1 MSTRVAPTAFLDP
14 ALLARISDLEL
25 LARTVVDGFMAG
37 VHRSARK
44 GSSLDFAEHR
54 AYQPGDDLRRVDW
67 RLFARTDRYYVKQYE
82 ADTNVSVWFALDTS
96 ASMDFTT
103 HAVTKFDY
111 ARFLVASLAWL
122 SKGQGDRV
130 GLVTMGDDLGEVIPP
145 SARHLQRILHTL
157 ARTPASGRGQLL
169 STIERVAHVT
179 TRAGVVV
186 VVSDCY
192 EPADRLGRA
201 IDTLRARGHD
211 VIVFHPIDPGER
223 ELTFAAPLTVED
235 AESGLRLPL
244 RPDELRTQ
252 YRDAFAAHRT
262 ALTARLA
269 AARADYVPLDTAE
282 PLDRALHAYLDL
294 RAMRHPGR

>member
-1 MSTRVAPTAFLDP
+1 MALAPAAFLDP
-14 ALLARISDLEL
+14 ALLARLSDLEL

-37 VHRSARK
+37 VHRSVRK

-67 RLFARTDRYYVKQYE
+67 RLHARTDRYYVKQYE
-82 ADTNVSVWFALDTS
+82 ADTNVSTWFALDTS

-122 SKGQGDRV
+122 SRSQGDRV
-130 GLVTMGDDLGEVIPP
+130 GLVTMGNDLGEVIPP

-157 ARTPASGRGQLL
+157 ARTPAAGRGRLL
-169 STIERVAHVT
+169 ETLDRVAHVT

-201 IDTLRARGHD
+201 LDTLRARGHD
-211 VIVFHPIDPGER
+211 VILFHPADPGER
-223 ELTFAAPLTVED
+223 ELTFAAPLTIED
-235 AESGLRLPL
+235 AELGLRLPL
-244 RPDELRTQ
+244 RPAELRTQ
-252 YRDAFAAHRT
+252 YAAAFAAHRK
-262 ALTARLA
+262 ALGDRLA
-269 AARADYVPLDTAE
+269 AARVDYVALDTAE

>member
-1 MSTRVAPTAFLDP
+1 MALAPAAFLDP

-67 RLFARTDRYYVKQYE
+67 RLFARTDRYYVKEYE

-96 ASMDFTT
+96 ASMDYTT

-111 ARFLVASLAWL
+111 ARFLVAALAWL

-130 GLVTMGDDLGEVIPP
+130 GLVTMGDTLGEVIPP

-169 STIERVAHVT
+169 ATIERVAHVT

-186 VVSDCY
+186 LVTDCY
-192 EPADRLGRA
+192 EPVDRLGRA
-201 IDTLRARGHD
+201 LDTLRARGHD
-211 VIVFHPIDPGER
+211 VIVFHPADPGER
-223 ELTFAAPLTVED
+223 DLAFAAPLTIED
-235 AESGLRLPL
+235 AESGQRLPL
-244 RPDELRTQ
+244 RPDELRAR
-252 YRDAFAAHRT
+252 YRDLFAAHQA

-269 AARADYVPLDTAE
+269 AARVDYVPLDTAE
-282 PLDRALHAYLDL
+282 PLDRALHAYLDM

>member
-1 MSTRVAPTAFLDP
+1 MASAPTAFLDP
-14 ALLARISDLEL
+14 TLLAGISDLEL
-25 LARTVVDGFMAG
+25 LARTVVDGFMHG
-37 VHRSARK
+37 IHRSVRK

-67 RLFARTDRYYVKQYE
+67 RLFARTDRYYIKQYE

-96 ASMDFTT
+96 ASMDFGTG
-103 HAVTKFDY
+103 AVTKFDY

-122 SKGQGDRV
+122 SKKQGDRV

-157 ARTPASGRGQLL
+157 GRTKASGAGRLL
-169 STIERVAHVT
+169 HTLERVASVT

-192 EPADRLGRA
+192 EPADRLGRSLDA
-201 IDTLRARGHD
+201 LRARGHD
-211 VIVFHPIDPGER
+211 VIVFHPIDIGER
-223 ELTFAAPLTVED
+223 DLSFTAPLTIED

-244 RPDELRTQ
+244 RPDELREK
-252 YRDAFAAHRT
+252 YRVAFAEHRE
-262 ALTARLA
+262 ALTRRLA
-269 AARADYVPLDTAE
+269 AARVDYVGLETDQ
-282 PLDRALHAYLDL
+282 PLDRALHTYLDL
-294 RAMRHPGR
+294 RTMRHPGR

>member
-1 MSTRVAPTAFLDP
+1 MALAPAAFLDP

-44 GSSLDFAEHR
+44 GASLDFAEHR

-67 RLFARTDRYYVKQYE
+67 RLFARTDRYYVKEYE
-82 ADTNVSVWFALDTS
+82 ADTNVSVWLALDTS
-96 ASMDFTT
+96 ASMDYTT

-111 ARFLVASLAWL
+111 ARFLVAALAWL

-130 GLVTMGDDLGEVIPP
+130 GFVGMADDLGEVIPP
-145 SARHLQRILHTL
+145 SARHLQRILHAL
-157 ARTPASGRGQLL
+157 ARTPASGRGRLL
-169 STIERVAHVT
+169 ETLDRVAHVT

-201 IDTLRARGHD
+201 VDTLRARGHD
-211 VIVFHPIDPGER
+211 VIVFHPVDPGER
-223 ELTFAAPLTVED
+223 ELPFAQPLTIED

-244 RPDELRTQ
+244 RPDELRRP
-252 YRDAFAAHRT
+252 YREAFAAHRQ
-262 ALTARLA
+262 ALADRLV
-269 AARADYVPLDTAE
+269 AARADYVALDTSE
-282 PLDRALHAYLDL
+282 PLDRALRAYLDR
-294 RAMRHPGR
+294 RALRHPGR

>member
-1 MSTRVAPTAFLDP
+1 MALAPAAFLDP

-37 VHRSARK
+37 VHRSVRM

-54 AYQPGDDLRRVDW
+54 IYQPGDDLRRVDW
-67 RLFARTDRYYVKQYE
+67 RLYARTDRYYVKQYE

-96 ASMDFTT
+96 ASMDYTT
-103 HAVTKFDY
+103 HSVTKFDY
-111 ARFLVASLAWL
+111 ARFLVAALAWL

-130 GLVTMGDDLGEVIPP
+130 GFLAMADELGEVIPP
-145 SARHLQRILHTL
+145 SARHLQRILHAL
-157 ARTPASGRGQLL
+157 VNTPASGRGRLL
-169 STIERVAHVT
+169 DTIERVAHVT
-179 TRAGVVV
+179 ARAGVVV

-192 EPADRLGRA
+192 EPVDRLGRA

-223 ELTFAAPLTVED
+223 SLPFAQPLTIED

-244 RPDELRTQ
+244 RPDDLRRQ
-252 YRDAFAAHRT
+252 YADAFAAHT
-262 ALTARLA
+262 KALGERIA
-269 AARADYVPLDTAE
+269 AARADYVALDTNQ

>member
-1 MSTRVAPTAFLDP
+1 MALAPAAFLDP

-37 VHRSARK
+37 VHRSVRK

-67 RLFARTDRYYVKQYE
+67 RLYARTDRYYVKQYE
-82 ADTNVSVWFALDTS
+82 ADTNVSTWFALDTS

-122 SKGQGDRV
+122 SRSQGDRV
-130 GLVTMGDDLGEVIPP
+130 GLVTMGDALGEVIPP
-145 SARHLQRILHTL
+145 SARHLQRLLHTL
-157 ARTPASGRGQLL
+157 ARTPASGRGRLL
-169 STIERVAHVT
+169 ETLERVAHVT

-192 EPADRLGRA
+192 EPAERLGRA
-201 IDTLRARGHD
+201 FDTLRARGHD

-223 ELTFAAPLTVED
+223 ELSFAAPLTIED

-244 RPDELRTQ
+244 RPAELRAQ
-252 YRDAFAAHRT
+252 YAEAFAAHRRT
-262 ALTARLA
+262 LGDRLA
-269 AARADYVPLDTAE
+269 AARVDYVALDTAE
-282 PLDRALHAYLDL
+282 PLDRALHAYLDM

>member
-1 MSTRVAPTAFLDP
+1 MAIAPTAFLDP
-14 ALLARISDLEL
+14 ALLARISDFEL
-25 LARTVVDGFMAG
+25 LARTVVDGFLHG
-37 VHRSARK
+37 VHRSVRK

-67 RLFARTDRYYVKQYE
+67 RLYARTDRYYVKQYE
-82 ADTNVSVWFALDTS
+82 ADTNVNVWFALDTS

-103 HAVTKFDY
+103 TAVTKFDY
-111 ARFLVASLAWL
+111 ARFLIAALAWL
-122 SKGQGDRV
+122 SKQQGDKV
-130 GLVTMGDDLGEVIPP
+130 GFVTMGADIGEVIPP

-157 ARTPASGRGQLL
+157 ARTRPAGQGQLL
-169 STIERVAHVT
+169 ATLERLAHVT

-192 EPADRLGRA
+192 EPADKLGRA
-201 IDTLRARGHD
+201 LDTMRARGHD

-223 ELTFAAPLTVED
+223 ELSFEAPLTIED
-235 AESGLRLPL
+235 AESGVRLPL

-252 YRDAFAAHRT
+252 YRDAFAAHRA
-262 ALTARLA
+262 ALTKRLA
-269 AARADYVPLDTAE
+269 AARADYVPLDTDK
-282 PLDRALHAYLDL
+282 PLDRALHAYLDM

>member
-1 MSTRVAPTAFLDP
+1 MALAPTAFLDP

-169 STIERVAHVT
+169 NTIERVAHVT

-211 VIVFHPIDPGER
+211 VIVFHPTDPGER
-223 ELTFAAPLTVED
+223 ELTFAAPLTIED

-252 YRDAFAAHRT
+252 YRDAFAAHRA

>member
-1 MSTRVAPTAFLDP
+1 MATAPAAFLDP

-25 LARTVVDGFMAG
+25 LARTVVDGFMHG

-96 ASMDFTT
+96 ASMDFATGP
-103 HAVTKFDY
+103 VTKFDY

-122 SKGQGDRV
+122 SKNQGDRV

-145 SARHLQRILHTL
+145 SARHLQRMLHTL
-157 ARTPASGRGQLL
+157 GRTKASGRGRLL
-169 STIERVAHVT
+169 ETLERVAHVT

-186 VVSDCY
+186 IVSDCY

-201 IDTLRARGHD
+201 LDTMRARGHD
-211 VIVFHPIDPGER
+211 VILFHPIDPGER
-223 ELTFAAPLTVED
+223 DLSFDVPLTIED
-235 AESGLRLPL
+235 AESGVRLPL
-244 RPDELRTQ
+244 RPDELRKQ
-252 YRDAFAAHRT
+252 YKEAFASHRDA
-262 ALTARLA
+262 LTKRLA
-269 AARADYVPLDTAE
+269 AGRVDYVPIETDK
-282 PLDRALHAYLDL
+282 PLDLALHAYLDM

>member
-1 MSTRVAPTAFLDP
+1 MATAPAAFLDP
-14 ALLARISDLEL
+14 ALLARISDFEL
-25 LARTVVDGFMAG
+25 LARTVVDGFMHG
-37 VHRSARK
+37 VHRSVRK

-67 RLFARTDRYYVKQYE
+67 RLYARTDRYYVKQYE
-82 ADTNVSVWFALDTS
+82 ADTNVSAWFALDTS

-122 SKGQGDRV
+122 SKQQGDRV
-130 GLVTMGDDLGEVIPP
+130 GYVAMGDGLGEIIPP
-145 SARHLQRILHTL
+145 SARHLQRMLHSL
-157 ARTPASGRGQLL
+157 SRTKASGKGRLL
-169 STIERVAHVT
+169 ETIERLAHVT

-186 VVSDCY
+186 IVSDCY

-201 IDTLRARGHD
+201 LDVMRARGHD

-223 ELTFAAPLTVED
+223 ELAFDAPLTIED
-235 AESGLRLPL
+235 AESGARLPL
-244 RPDELRTQ
+244 RPDELRSK
-252 YRDAFAAHRT
+252 YRDAFAAHRA
-262 ALTARLA
+262 ALTTRLV
-269 AARADYVPLDTAE
+269 AARVDYVPLDTDQ
-282 PLDRALHAYLDL
+282 PLDRALHAYLDM

>member
-1 MSTRVAPTAFLDP
+1 VATAPAAFLDP

-25 LARTVVDGFMAG
+25 LARTVVDGFMHG

-96 ASMDFTT
+96 ASMDFATGP
-103 HAVTKFDY
+103 VTKFDY

-122 SKGQGDRV
+122 SKNQGDRV

-145 SARHLQRILHTL
+145 SARHLQRMLHTL
-157 ARTPASGRGQLL
+157 GRTKASGRGRLL
-169 STIERVAHVT
+169 ETLERVAHVT

-186 VVSDCY
+186 IVSDCY
-192 EPADRLGRA
+192 EPADKLGRA
-201 IDTLRARGHD
+201 LDTMRARGHD
-211 VIVFHPIDPGER
+211 VILFHPIDPGER
-223 ELTFAAPLTVED
+223 DLSFDVPLTIED
-235 AESGLRLPL
+235 AESGVRLPL
-244 RPDELRTQ
+244 RPDELRKQ
-252 YRDAFAAHRT
+252 YKEAFSSHRDA
-262 ALTARLA
+262 LTKRLA
-269 AARADYVPLDTAE
+269 AGRVDYVPIETDK
-282 PLDRALHAYLDL
+282 PLDLALHAYLDM

>member
-1 MSTRVAPTAFLDP
+1 MAVAPAAFLDP

-25 LARTVVDGFMAG
+25 LARTVVDGFMHG
-37 VHRSARK
+37 VHRSVRK

-96 ASMDFTT
+96 ASMDFATGP
-103 HAVTKFDY
+103 VTKFDY

-122 SKGQGDRV
+122 SKQQGDRV

-157 ARTPASGRGQLL
+157 ARTRASGRGRLL
-169 STIERVAHVT
+169 DTLERVAHVT

-192 EPADRLGRA
+192 EPPDRLGRA
-201 IDTLRARGHD
+201 LDGMRARGHD
-211 VIVFHPIDPGER
+211 VIVFHPMDPGER
-223 ELTFAAPLTVED
+223 ELAFAAPLTIED
-235 AESGLRLPL
+235 AESGQRLPL
-244 RPDELRTQ
+244 RPDELRKQ
-252 YRDAFAAHRT
+252 YREAFAAHRN
-262 ALTARLA
+262 ALTKRLA
-269 AARADYVPLDTAE
+269 AARADYVPLHTDE
-282 PLDRALHAYLDL
+282 PLDRALHAYLDM
-294 RAMRHPGR
+294 RAMRYHGR

>member
-1 MSTRVAPTAFLDP
+1 MALAPTAFLDP

-169 STIERVAHVT
+169 NTIERVAHVT

-223 ELTFAAPLTVED
+223 ELTFAAPLTIED

-244 RPDELRTQ
+244 RPDELRAQ
-252 YRDAFAAHRT
+252 YRDAFAAHRA

>member
-1 MSTRVAPTAFLDP
+1 MAMAPAAFLDP
-14 ALLARISDLEL
+14 ALLASISDLEL
-25 LARTVVDGFMAG
+25 LARTVVDGFMHG
-37 VHRSARK
+37 VHRSVRK

-54 AYQPGDDLRRVDW
+54 SYQPGDDLRRVDW

-103 HAVTKFDY
+103 GTVTKFDY

-122 SKGQGDRV
+122 SKSQGDRV

-157 ARTPASGRGQLL
+157 ARTRASGKGRLL
-169 STIERVAHVT
+169 ATLERVAHVT

-192 EPADRLGRA
+192 EPADKLGRA
-201 IDTLRARGHD
+201 LDAMRARGHD
-211 VIVFHPIDPGER
+211 VIVFHPMDPGER
-223 ELTFAAPLTVED
+223 ELTFAAPLTIED
-235 AESGLRLPL
+235 AESGVRLPL
-244 RPDELRTQ
+244 RPDELRKQ
-252 YRDAFAAHRT
+252 YKAAFDGHRDA
-262 ALTARLA
+262 LTKRLA
-269 AARADYVPLDTAE
+269 AARADYVPLNTDE
-282 PLDRALHAYLDL
+282 PLDRALHAYLDM